1 MRKRTNTTLLT
12 ALLLVASILYLWP
25 RLAGAETIT
34 ASEAKNHIGETAA
47 VCGKVASTKYAA
59 STRGKPTFINLDKPY
74 PDQIFTVLIW
84 GSDRPKFGQ
93 PEETY
98 RDKDIC
104 VTGKIKE
111 YRGVPEIIAYEPAQI
126 SIRSNDRRK

>member
-1 MRKRTNTTLLT
+1 MRRRANVPLLT
-12 ALLLVASILYLWP
+12 AFVLTGSAVFLWP
-25 RLAGAETIT
+25 LIAGAETIT
-34 ASEAKNHIGETAA
+34 ASEAKNHIGETAT

-59 STRGKPTFINLDKPY
+59 SSRGRPTFLNLDRPY

-98 RDKDIC
+98 RGKDIC

-111 YRGVPEIIAYEPAQI
+111 YRGVPEIIAYEPEQI
-126 SIRSNDRRK
+126 ALQKNKPK